1 MQNYFAL
8 FQVNWVMESLLS
20 VFSDLPLISFS
31 ELIEE
36 LSVMVVFSVS
46 DVDWIFIVD
55 TESSSDEL
63 SEHLI

>member
-1 MQNYFAL
+1 
-8 FQVNWVMESLLS
+8 MESLLS
-20 VFSDLPLISFS
+20 VSSDLALISFS

-36 LSVMVVFSVS
+36 VSVMVVLSVS